1 MLVCAPRTTLV
12 CVHGNIAVGKSTL
25 LSLFNNMVSIPEPIS
40 AWGQHLQRYY
50 DALVEHP
57 SRA

>member
-1 MLVCAPRTTLV
+1 MLV

-25 LSLFNNMVSIPEPIS
+25 LSVFKNTVSIPEPIS

-50 DALVEHP
+50 DALVEAP